1 MCQLADVS
9 HCSHFDTG
17 MLLQRASMH
26 RRRVQHRVICVAWGA
41 LLMYPCHCSTRH
53 ADLTCALC
61 SRERDSLRQLD
72 SAGPRSRPIVPD
84 SGDDMHVEFDLSPD
98 FPKLPM
104 GVSPEYAGMMHAAL
118 SETPSERPSFGQV
131 HTTLISLH
139 AAAVAAE
146 SAAVGVSPAAQVRRP
161 AWMCAHGASGS
172 RLSHGQGRPP
182 GLWCL
187 QTRYR
192 ANRFTAVRTPLPSGS
207 EQTHAL

>member
-1 MCQLADVS
+1 
-9 HCSHFDTG
+9 
-17 MLLQRASMH
+17 
-26 RRRVQHRVICVAWGA
+26 VICVAWGA

-98 FPKLPM
+98 FPKLPP

-161 AWMCAHGASGS
+161 ALMCAHGARGP
-172 RLSHGQGRPP
+172 GRHMV
-182 GLWCL
+182 
-187 QTRYR
+187 R
-192 ANRFTAVRTPLPSGS
+192 AVRPGCGVCRRGTELTGSPLCKLRCHQVVSRHMHSDAEGPEQLGS
-207 EQTHAL
+207 S